1 MTQIKFDIIEWLSGL
16 TNFIFDKAVLKRV
29 AIECGV
35 AEVKSY
41 ADIGEEER
49 DRCRMALL
57 ETIVFGP
64 AQTASSTS
72 QHGSYS
78 LTVGAQTVSAASL
91 ECIKAELRRLYGKY
105 GETGKMQTLDEAG
118 GEMKWIEENY

>member
-41 ADIGEEER
+41 ADIGEEEL
-49 DRCRMALL
+49 DR
-57 ETIVFGP
+57 
-64 AQTASSTS
+64 TARHRQPHQQVSTA
-72 QHGSYS
+72 HTLS
-78 LTVGAQTVSAASL
+78 LSGRRQSRLHHWSA
-91 ECIKAELRRLYGKY
+91 
-105 GETGKMQTLDEAG
+105 
-118 GEMKWIEENY
+118 